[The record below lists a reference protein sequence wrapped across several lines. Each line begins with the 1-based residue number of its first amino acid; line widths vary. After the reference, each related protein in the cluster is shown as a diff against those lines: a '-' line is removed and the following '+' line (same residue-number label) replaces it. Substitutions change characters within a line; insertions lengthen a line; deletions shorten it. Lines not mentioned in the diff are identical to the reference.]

1 MIPQFEFAAF
11 VWTSYAIFAIILG
24 WQFLQPILRR
34 RRLEAEIREELA
46 LNRGEYNDDPK
57 P

>member
-11 VWTSYAIFAIILG
+11 VWTSYGIFAIIVA
-24 WQFLQPILRR
+24 WQILQPILRR
-34 RRLEAEIREELA
+34 KRLEAEIREELA
-46 LNRGEYNDDPK
+46 LAQGDYSDDPH

>member
-1 MIPQFEFAAF
+1 MIPQFEFAVF
-11 VWTSYAIFAIILG
+11 VWTSYAIFAIIVA
-24 WQFLQPILRR
+24 WQIIQPIMRR

-46 LNRGEYNDDPK
+46 LSQGAYRDDPN

>member
-11 VWTSYAIFAIILG
+11 VWTSYAIFAIIVV
-24 WQFLQPILRR
+24 WQILQPILRR

-46 LNRGEYNDDPK
+46 LSRGEYNDDPN

>member
-1 MIPQFEFAAF
+1 MIPQFEFAVF
-11 VWTSYAIFAIILG
+11 VWTSYAIFAIIVV
-24 WQFLQPILRR
+24 WQILQPILRR

-46 LNRGEYNDDPK
+46 LSRGEYNDDPN

>member
-11 VWTSYAIFAIILG
+11 VWTSYAIFAIIVG
-24 WQFLQPILRR
+24 WQILQPILRR

-46 LNRGEYNDDPK
+46 LNRGEYSNDPN

>member
-11 VWTSYAIFAIILG
+11 VWTSYAIFAIIVA
-24 WQFLQPILRR
+24 WQIVQPILRR

-46 LNRGEYNDDPK
+46 LNQGEYNHDPN

>member
-1 MIPQFEFAAF
+1 MIPQFEFAVF
-11 VWTSYAIFAIILG
+11 VWTSYGIFAIIVA
-24 WQFLQPILRR
+24 WQIVQPILRR

-46 LNRGEYNDDPK
+46 LNQGEYSDDPH